1 MLRLMSEVEAIHVH
15 CVMNAFMNSFGS
27 ASQAFTLILLMVEGG
42 GYYQNH
48 STRMHLIVDMGE
60 SMKRSNSKA
69 AQEAQA
75 KYCYLISVLLCW
87 CCVSV

>member
-1 MLRLMSEVEAIHVH
+1 MTEVKAVY
-15 CVMNAFMNSFGS
+15 CVMNAFMNSLGS
-27 ASQAFTLILLMVEGG
+27 TFQAFTWWWKDVGITPDS
-42 GYYQNH
+42 QNH
-48 STRMHLIVDMGE
+48 STRMHPIMDMGE